1 MTVKPAWI
9 EAKLSVENNKLSPY
23 MGLFIGIAAVSTASI
38 FIRYAQGEASSFV
51 IAAGRLLIASCLL
64 APFAWRNFRQEIASQ
79 TRKTIW
85 LLIVAGLFLGAHF
98 AAWITSLEFTSIA
111 SSVVI
116 VTTAPLWVAILSP
129 VLLKEK
135 ITRWVV
141 AGLCISVVGSL
152 IVGLS
157 SACQVTAGQFS
168 CSSAFSG
175 MPGRMIVGNLLA
187 LLGAFMSAGYLLV
200 GRKVRGSLSLSSY
213 TFSVYSVAAIFLV
226 LLVIVFKEPVTGFS
240 TSTYMFIIAL
250 ALIPQI
256 IGHSS
261 FNWALKY
268 LPAAMVS
275 IALLGEPVGTMI
287 LSFLLLKE
295 SPTFFEVVG
304 GILILLGIVVASKGR
319 GNHKLPAAV

>member
-1 MTVKPAWI
+1 MKSK
-9 EAKLSVENNKLSPY
+9 ELSPY
-23 MGLFIGIAAVSTASI
+23 LGLLIGIAAVSTASI
-38 FIRYAQGEASSFV
+38 FIRFAQGDAPSFV
-51 IAAGRLLIASCLL
+51 IAAGRMLIASCLL
-64 APFAWRNFRQEIASQ
+64 APFAFKTLRQELPQQSRQ
-79 TRKTIW
+79 TR
-85 LLIVAGLFLGAHF
+85 LLLLLGGVFLGAHF
-98 AAWITSLEFTSIA
+98 AAWITSLEFTSVA

-141 AGLCISVVGSL
+141 AGLLISLVGSF

-157 SACQVTAGQFS
+157 SACQIAEGQLA
-168 CSSAFSG
+168 CSAVFSG
-175 MPGRMIVGNLLA
+175 VPGKMIIGNLLA

-200 GRKVRGSLSLSSY
+200 GRKIRNSLSLGSY
-213 TFSVYSVAAIFLV
+213 TFSVYSIAALFLL
-226 LLVIVFKEPVTGFS
+226 LLVIVFREPVTGFS

-256 IGHSS
+256 VGHSS

-275 IALLGEPVGTMI
+275 IALLGEPIGTII

-295 SPTFFEVVG
+295 SPTVFEVVG
-304 GILILLGIVVASKGR
+304 GILILLGILVASRGR
-319 GNHKLPAAV
+319 GGQSSSARS

>member
-1 MTVKPAWI
+1 MKSK
-9 EAKLSVENNKLSPY
+9 ELSPY
-23 MGLFIGIAAVSTASI
+23 LGLLIGIAAVSTASI
-38 FIRYAQGEASSFV
+38 FIRFAQGDAPSFV
-51 IAAGRLLIASCLL
+51 IAAGRMLIASCLL
-64 APFAWRNFRQEIASQ
+64 APFAFKTLRQELPQQSRQ
-79 TRKTIW
+79 TR
-85 LLIVAGLFLGAHF
+85 LLLLLGGVFLGAHF
-98 AAWITSLEFTSIA
+98 AAWITSLEFTSVA

-141 AGLCISVVGSL
+141 AGLLISLVGSF

-157 SACQVTAGQFS
+157 SACQIAEGQLT
-168 CSSAFSG
+168 CSAVFSG
-175 MPGRMIVGNLLA
+175 TPGKMIIGNLLA

-200 GRKVRGSLSLSSY
+200 GRKIRNSLSLGSY
-213 TFSVYSVAAIFLV
+213 TFSVYSIAALFLL
-226 LLVIVFKEPVTGFS
+226 LLVIVFREPVTGFS
-240 TSTYMFIIAL
+240 TSTYLFIIAL

-256 IGHSS
+256 VGHSS

-275 IALLGEPVGTMI
+275 IALLGEPIGTII

-295 SPTFFEVVG
+295 SPTVFEVVG
-304 GILILLGIVVASKGR
+304 GILILLGILVASRGR
-319 GNHKLPAAV
+319 GGQSSSARI

>member
-1 MTVKPAWI
+1 MKSK
-9 EAKLSVENNKLSPY
+9 ELSPY
-23 MGLFIGIAAVSTASI
+23 LGLLIGIAAVSTASI
-38 FIRYAQGEASSFV
+38 FIRFAQGDAPSFV
-51 IAAGRLLIASCLL
+51 IAAGRMLIASCLL
-64 APFAWRNFRQEIASQ
+64 APFAFKTLRQELPQQSRQ
-79 TRKTIW
+79 TR
-85 LLIVAGLFLGAHF
+85 LLLLLGGVFLGAHF
-98 AAWITSLEFTSIA
+98 AAWITSLEFTSVA

-141 AGLCISVVGSL
+141 AGLLISLVGSF

-157 SACQVTAGQFS
+157 SACQIAEGQLA
-168 CSSAFSG
+168 CSAVFSG
-175 MPGRMIVGNLLA
+175 TPGKMIIGNLLA

-200 GRKVRGSLSLSSY
+200 GRKIRNSLSLGSY
-213 TFSVYSVAAIFLV
+213 TFSVYSIAALFLL
-226 LLVIVFKEPVTGFS
+226 LLVIVFREPVTGFS
-240 TSTYMFIIAL
+240 TSTYLFIIAL

-256 IGHSS
+256 VGHSS

-275 IALLGEPVGTMI
+275 IALLGEPIGTII

-295 SPTFFEVVG
+295 SPTVFEVVG
-304 GILILLGIVVASKGR
+304 GILILLGILVASRGR
-319 GNHKLPAAV
+319 GGQSSSARI